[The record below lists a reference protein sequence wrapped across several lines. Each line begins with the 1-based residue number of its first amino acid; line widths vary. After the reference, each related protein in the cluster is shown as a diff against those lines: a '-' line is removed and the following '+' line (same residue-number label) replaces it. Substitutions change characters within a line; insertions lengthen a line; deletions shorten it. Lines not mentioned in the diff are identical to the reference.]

1 MSAATLS
8 VEKMKIFVLPFTLL
22 LALASGGC
30 QTNKPHSAVAVAKPS
45 PIVTPDFSLTA
56 KVISVNTVGRFVI
69 LSFPSSGMPKI
80 DQPLFL
86 YRNGLK
92 VAEVRVTGPQDL
104 NNNHIVADITS
115 GEAQVGDTV
124 SEK

>member
-1 MSAATLS
+1 MKTLT
-8 VEKMKIFVLPFTLL
+8 LTFTLL
-22 LALASGGC
+22 LALAAGGC
-30 QTNKPHSAVAVAKPS
+30 SWGNHKTSESAKPAPTKPA

-69 LSFPSSGMPKI
+69 LSFPAGAMPKQ
-80 DQPLFL
+80 DQILFL

-92 VAEVRVTGPQDL
+92 VAELRVTGPKQGED
-104 NNNHIVADITS
+104 IVADITS